1 MMLIDFTITGHRVL
15 SAELKAPA
23 KPIAVVIFAHG
34 SGSGRNST
42 RNQVIA
48 QILRDCGLTTLL
60 VDLLTQ
66 EEQESDERTQ
76 RIACRLPGIK
86 LNKFNIELLTD
97 RLIGITQEIQSNP
110 VTKGLK
116 IVYFG
121 SSTGAAAA
129 LFAAAEFRSVKAL
142 IARGGRTDL
151 VDKNTLLDVTSP
163 CLFIAGSNDK
173 MVIQANKKTI
183 IELASVN
190 DKRLEIVRH
199 ASHLFE
205 EHEKIEEVGVIAA
218 RWLVERL

>member
-1 MMLIDFTITGHRVL
+1 MLIGFTINGDRVL
-15 SAELKAPA
+15 SAELNAPS
-23 KPIAVVIFAHG
+23 KPTAVVIFAHG

-48 QILRDCGLTTLL
+48 QILRDCGVATLL

-76 RIACRLPGIK
+76 RVACRLPGMK
-86 LNKFNIELLTD
+86 LNKFNIELLTE
-97 RLIGITQEIQSNP
+97 RLIGITQEVQSNAI
-110 VTKGLK
+110 TKGLK

-121 SSTGAAAA
+121 SDPGTAAV
-129 LFAAAEFRSVKAL
+129 LFAAAGFQSVKAL

-183 IELASVN
+183 IELTSVN
-190 DKRLEIVRH
+190 DKRLEIVKH

-205 EHEKIEEVGVIAA
+205 EHGKIEEVGVIA
-218 RWLVERL
+218 RTMVVERL

>member
-1 MMLIDFTITGHRVL
+1 MLTGLTINGDRVL
-15 SAELKAPA
+15 SAELNTPD
-23 KPIAVVIFAHG
+23 KPTAVVIFSHG
-34 SGSGRNST
+34 SGSGRNSI
-42 RNQVIA
+42 RNQAIA
-48 QILRDCGLTTLL
+48 QILRDYGFATLL

-76 RIACRLPGIK
+76 RIACRVPGMK

-97 RLIGITQEIQSNP
+97 RLIQITQEIQFNAI
-110 VTKGLK
+110 TKGLK

-129 LFAAAEFRSVKAL
+129 LFAAADFRSVKAL

-151 VDKNTLLDVTSP
+151 VDKNTLLQVTSP

-183 IELASVN
+183 IELASVK
-190 DKRLEIVRH
+190 DKRLEIVKH

-205 EHEKIEEVGVIAA
+205 EDGKIEEVGVIAG

>member
-1 MMLIDFTITGHRVL
+1 MLTGFTINGDRAL
-15 SAELKAPA
+15 SAELNAPA
-23 KPIAVVIFAHG
+23 KPTGVVIFAHE
-34 SGSGRNST
+34 SGSSLNSI

-48 QILRDCGLTTLL
+48 QILRDYGFATLL
-60 VDLLTQ
+60 VELLTH

-97 RLIGITQEIQSNP
+97 RLIGITREIQSSAI
-110 VTKGLK
+110 TKDLN

-129 LFAAAEFRSVKAL
+129 LFAAADFRSVKAL

-151 VDKNTLLDVTSP
+151 VVKNTLLDVTCP
-163 CLFIAGSNDK
+163 CLFIAASNDK

-183 IELASVN
+183 IELASVK
-190 DKRLEIVRH
+190 DKRLEIIKD

-205 EHEKIEEVGVIAA
+205 EHGKIEEVGVIAG

>member
-1 MMLIDFTITGHRVL
+1 
-15 SAELKAPA
+15 
-23 KPIAVVIFAHG
+23 VVIFAHE
-34 SGSGRNST
+34 SGSGLNSI

-48 QILRDCGLTTLL
+48 QILRDYGFATLL
-60 VDLLTQ
+60 VDLLTH

-97 RLIGITQEIQSNP
+97 RLIGITREIQSNAI
-110 VTKGLK
+110 TKDLN

-129 LFAAAEFRSVKAL
+129 LFAAADFRSVKAL

-151 VDKNTLLDVTSP
+151 VVKNTLLDVTCP

-173 MVIQANKKTI
+173 MVIQASKKTI
-183 IELASVN
+183 IELASVK
-190 DKRLEIVRH
+190 DKRLEIIKQ
-199 ASHLFE
+199 ASQLFE
-205 EHEKIEEVGVIAA
+205 EHGKIEEVGVIAGQ
-218 RWLVERL
+218 WLVERL